1 MEWKFINQA
10 SVRFGLLLT
19 CNFLPPRL
27 RFKQQ
32 NMIVAGLYYDT
43 QKPDFSKY
51 LIPLVEE
58 MEKLKDGL
66 ILNSKCFKFV
76 ISHAAL
82 DLPARSAI
90 QRIIQYNGYN
100 SCSFCESPGEKTP
113 KGIRHTYSTEPY
125 QLRTHSSM
133 ILAIQHFRTKK
144 TSVNGVN
151 GLSPMIG
158 FQHFN
163 LVHSFT
169 IDYMH
174 GILLGLVKNMIE
186 LWIDPKH
193 HKEQYYI
200 QSNQKRIIDLRIAS
214 IKPCRFIGR
223 RIGPLNQFK
232 NFKASQFRSFLLFF
246 YPVVEGLLKK
256 NITIIFRFYRRQ
268 YICFYIQKFQTK
280 IYIKSRKNCND
291 L

>member
-1 MEWKFINQA
+1 MNWSQTSKLPRHDTDGVEIHKSSQGSLWP
-10 SVRFGLLLT
+10 LLLT

-58 MEKLKDGL
+58 MEKLRDGL

-113 KGIRHTYSTEPY
+113 KGITHTYSNEPY

-144 TSVNGVN
+144 TSINGVN

-186 LWIDPKH
+186 LWIDPKN

-223 RIGPLNQFK
+223 RIGPLHRWN
-232 NFKASQFRSFLLFF
+232 A
-246 YPVVEGLLKK
+246 
-256 NITIIFRFYRRQ
+256 
-268 YICFYIQKFQTK
+268 
-280 IYIKSRKNCND
+280 
-291 L
+291 